1 MKKKLGDVLVEAGLI
16 DEVQLSV
23 ALGLQKQSGLKLGSQ
38 LLKLG
43 FVQERE
49 LSAVLRKQLGI
60 QLSLTERTIPSQAIQ
75 SVPMDLA
82 FKYKVMP
89 VAFDGKTILLAMT
102 NPADLETVDALTF
115 QLGKRI
121 KPVHAL
127 EWEID
132 SALLRFYQDFSLD
145 ELDRLTSASR
155 SADQYQ
161 KMTWNVG
168 AETVLDRKSP
178 PPQEESAPAGQRP
191 PEEHGDVFP
200 EDLIVRDAD
209 SWGPKK
215 KAEPSAERKPASAPA
230 AREETEEPPPA
241 PPAREETEEP
251 PPAPPAR
258 EVMEKPAPATETPEK
273 PSSAPPTSG
282 APRRPVAR
290 KLSSL
295 KKRAT
300 LQQALIELLVE
311 KDIITERELL
321 EKFMKLEREQPE
333 E

>member
-230 AREETEEPPPA
+230 AI
-241 PPAREETEEP
+241 EETEEP

>member
-1 MKKKLGDVLVEAGLI
+1 MKKKLGDILVEAGLI

-23 ALGLQKQSGLKLGSQ
+23 ALGMQNQSGLKLGAQ

-60 QLSLTERTIPSQAIQ
+60 QLSLAERTIPPQAVQ

-89 VAFDGKTILLAMT
+89 VAFDGKTVLLAMA

-145 ELDRLTSASR
+145 ELDQLTSASR

-161 KMTWNVG
+161 KMTWSVG

-178 PPQEESAPAGQRP
+178 PPPEEPVRTGQRP
-191 PEEHGDVFP
+191 PDEHGDVFP
-200 EDLIVRDAD
+200 EDLLVRDAD
-209 SWGPKK
+209 SWGPKEE
-215 KAEPSAERKPASAPA
+215 KAEPSAARKAAPAPASIETPEVPPHAPVA
-230 AREETEEPPPA
+230 IEAPEEPPPA
-241 PPAREETEEP
+241 PE
-251 PPAPPAR
+251 
-258 EVMEKPAPATETPEK
+258 
-273 PSSAPPTSG
+273 
-282 APRRPVAR
+282 APRRPAAR
-290 KLSSL
+290 KLSSP

-311 KDIITERELL
+311 KGIITERELL
-321 EKFMKLEREQPE
+321 EKFMKLERAQHE